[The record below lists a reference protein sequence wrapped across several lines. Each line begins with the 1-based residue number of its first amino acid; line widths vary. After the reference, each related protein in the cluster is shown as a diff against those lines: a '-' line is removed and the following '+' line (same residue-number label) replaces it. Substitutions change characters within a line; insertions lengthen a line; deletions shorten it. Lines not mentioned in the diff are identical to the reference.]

1 MSRSHRET
9 RERRLRLSLYGLVF
23 LVILLDQISKAF
35 ALRYLSTSPSIPV
48 IENIFHLTFVRNTGI
63 AFGLLQNNEFILTV
77 SIFVCVVLLLLISLR
92 LRNAKSGY
100 QWAYGLVMGGALSNF
115 IDRLRLGYVLDFLDF
130 QIWPVFNI
138 ADSCITV
145 GMIILMLFTVSEQ

>member
-1 MSRSHRET
+1 VPRSHRET

-23 LVILLDQISKAF
+23 LVVILDQISKAF
-35 ALRYLSTSPSIPV
+35 ALRYLSTSPSIPIIPSV
-48 IENIFHLTFVRNTGI
+48 FHLTFVRNTGI
-63 AFGLLQNNEFILTV
+63 AFGLFRDDNFVITAA
-77 SIFVCVVLLLLISLR
+77 IFVCVVLLMIISLR
-92 LRNAKSGY
+92 LRNAANGY

-115 IDRLRLGYVLDFLDF
+115 IDRLRLGYVVDFLDF

-145 GMIILMLFTVSEQ
+145 GILILMLFTLREK

>member
-1 MSRSHRET
+1 MSRSRRET

-35 ALRYLSTSPSIPV
+35 VLRYLSSSPSIP
-48 IENIFHLTFVRNTGI
+48 IIKNIFHLTFVRNTGI
-63 AFGLLQNNEFILTV
+63 AFGLFHDNDFVITAA
-77 SIFVCVVLLLLISLR
+77 IFVCIVLLLLISLR

-115 IDRLRLGYVLDFLDF
+115 IDRLRLGYVADFLDF

-145 GMIILMLFTVSEQ
+145 GIIILMLFTLSEK